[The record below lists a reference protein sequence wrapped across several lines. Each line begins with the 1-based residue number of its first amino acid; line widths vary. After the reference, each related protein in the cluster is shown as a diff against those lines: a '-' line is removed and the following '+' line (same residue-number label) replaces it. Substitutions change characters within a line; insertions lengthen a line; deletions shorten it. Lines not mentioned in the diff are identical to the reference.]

1 MATSSTDAPWP
12 ARYSLWLIQVI
23 WLTTPHCTKYKQ
35 SIACIRV
42 VSQVLLQRLLELFI
56 EKTLSCSYYRW
67 LYCKALHAHAYD
79 FLEMSLSNLYVILYV
94 RKSSFGYNVYNFIS
108 ESTKFTKQF
117 EFQFLDFFLNFSKFQ
132 VKNFLGNFNR
142 IWWGIILF
150 QLEKIGLQ
158 NRASKTKRENT

>member
-1 MATSSTDAPWP
+1 VRLWMSYLMATSSTDALWP

-35 SIACIRV
+35 SIACIRG

-56 EKTLSCSYYRW
+56 EKTLSCYYYRW

-94 RKSSFGYNVYNFIS
+94 RTSSFGYNVYNFYFWINKVHQTIWIS
-108 ESTKFTKQF
+108 I
-117 EFQFLDFFLNFSKFQ
+117 LGFF
-132 VKNFLGNFNR
+132 G
-142 IWWGIILF
+142 LF
-150 QLEKIGLQ
+150 KISNQLLRLIK
-158 NRASKTKRENT
+158 